1 MATTGSE
8 PVHFFAVVGMGL
20 RGRQRHVSHSFAA
33 RFAFPAIEHWRED
46 FAGARKLRIG
56 YLSADFRRH
65 ATALLM
71 AELFER
77 HDKSC
82 FEIVAYSHGPVDR
95 GELSARLRAA
105 FDDLVDIRAMTDVEA
120 ARRITADRIDILVE
134 LKGYTKGARTG
145 IAAQRP
151 APVQE
156 SFVPLASYGLPLPAS
171 RLQSRPPHPGQGKPR
186 RRNRLGRAPEINLIA
201 RQFGNSQPRASAS
214 I

>member
-1 MATTGSE
+1 LICDWDGIEAEENELRALMAATGSE

-20 RGRQRHVSHSFAA
+20 SAAGNGTCPTLSRLVSHSP
-33 RFAFPAIEHWRED
+33 RSSTGVD

-156 SFVPLASYGLPLPAS
+156 SFVP
-171 RLQSRPPHPGQGKPR
+171 
-186 RRNRLGRAPEINLIA
+186 
-201 RQFGNSQPRASAS
+201 
-214 I
+214 